1 MPIDPGSL
9 AAFANPE
16 EDPEA
21 APEAPE
27 GEGDMEEGGPGKF
40 GMLITL
46 LEANADD
53 VMGLTEEFDPDQLTD
68 IAQELDEEEKASLQ
82 EGAATLPE
90 DLVAE
95 LGAAL
100 PGTSIEETRE
110 VATHLE
116 DEAIIDDAE
125 RLAGWLYRIGEV
137 GLGEPVE
144 GEEESEEEDDAE
156 DLEDDEVEE
165 LDFEE

>member
-27 GEGDMEEGGPGKF
+27 GEGDMQEGGPGKF

-46 LEANADD
+46 LEENADD
-53 VMGLTEEFDPDQLTD
+53 VMSLTEEFDPDQLAD
-68 IAQELDEEEKASLQ
+68 AAQELDEEEQSSLR
-82 EGAATLPE
+82 EGAASLPD
-90 DLVAE
+90 DLQAE
-95 LGAAL
+95 LRAAL
-100 PGTSIEETRE
+100 PGATIEETRE

-116 DEAIIDDAE
+116 DEGIIDDAE
-125 RLAGWLYRIGEV
+125 RLAGWLFRVGEV
-137 GLGEPVE
+137 GLDEPAE
-144 GEEESEEEDDAE
+144 GEEEAPEDEEPE
-156 DLEDDEVEE
+156 DLEDEEVEE
-165 LDFEE
+165 LDFE

>member
-16 EDPEA
+16 EDPET
-21 APEAPE
+21 APGAPE
-27 GEGDMEEGGPGKF
+27 GESDMQEGGPGKF

-53 VMGLTEEFDPDQLTD
+53 VMALTEEFDPDQLTD
-68 IAQELDEEEKASLQ
+68 VAQELDDEERASIQ
-82 EGAATLPE
+82 EGAASLPE

-95 LGAAL
+95 LSATL
-100 PGTSIEETRE
+100 PGATIEETRE
-110 VATHLE
+110 VAMHLE

-125 RLAGWLYRIGEV
+125 RLAGWLYRVGEV
-137 GLGEPVE
+137 GLGEAPE
-144 GEEESEEEDDAE
+144 DEEEETEEEEPE
-156 DLEDDEVEE
+156 DLGDDEVEE
-165 LDFEE
+165 LDF